1 MSEQTTI
8 GPGWVRHHHDEL
20 GSTNDEARRLA
31 QEGAPHG
38 TTVTAESQTAGRG
51 RQGRAWTAPRGQ
63 GLTAS
68 FLLRGLDRPGLLP
81 LAAGVAVADV
91 VGPAA
96 QLKWPN
102 DVVLVGRDRPD
113 APPAGDGLRK
123 LAGILAEG
131 RPAEDWAIVG
141 IGLNV
146 AIDLAALPEDVA
158 RRAATLGRTAGER
171 DAVLDALAHRLD
183 EALALAPDDLLQR
196 WAERDALR
204 GRDVRWTALDGSAD
218 HGRADGVDADGRL
231 RIVRGDG
238 SVVTVDAGEV
248 HLAVGA

>member
-31 QEGAPHG
+31 QAGAPHG
-38 TTVTAESQTAGRG
+38 TTVTAEAQTAGRG
-51 RQGRAWTAPRGQ
+51 RQGRAWAAPRGQ
-63 GLTAS
+63 ALTATVV
-68 FLLRGLDRPGLLP
+68 LRGLERPGLLP

-91 VGPAA
+91 AGPAA

-102 DVVLVGRDRPD
+102 DVVLVGRDHPD
-113 APPAGDGLRK
+113 AAPSGDGLRK

-131 RPAEDWAIVG
+131 RPAEGWAIVG

-146 AIDLAALPEDVA
+146 AVDLAALPDDVA
-158 RRAATLGRTAGER
+158 TRAATLGRAADER

-183 EALALAPDDLLQR
+183 DALALTAEELLER
-196 WAERDALR
+196 WAARDALR
-204 GRDVRWTALDGSAD
+204 GRAVRWTALDGSAD
-218 HGRADGVDADGRL
+218 EGRADGVDADGRL

-238 SVVTVDAGEV
+238 SVVAVDAGEV